1 MHLKESI
8 CEWFSNWSF
17 SLLVTGKRKRKTP
30 ENKSNESQPAE
41 QTNTQLRR
49 TQRIRKPLTYESDE
63 KEVIP
68 ARSRKTSH
76 LQSASSKKG
85 PTVIRLSRSGR
96 NVVSSTIGNEFY
108 GEDDEEFEE
117 DGEDEEYR
125 PEDDDEDFVVR
136 QAHKGG
142 RRGGR
147 AANKSGSKIV
157 PIKFT
162 FDTLS
167 LTDGRTKRA
176 KLMAAGQTQSDDEA
190 PVKGETSKRRRFAAK
205 LISDEDKS
213 LLQSKSI
220 SSSSQPRYTCSEC
233 GKHYATSSNLSRHK
247 QTHRSLDSRLAK
259 KCQTCGKVYV
269 SMPAL
274 AMHLLTHKL
283 SHKCEICGK
292 SFSRPWLLQ
301 GHKRLHTGEKPYACF
316 CGKAFAD
323 RSNLRAHMQTHSKGK

>member
-1 MHLKESI
+1 M
-8 CEWFSNWSF
+8 
-17 SLLVTGKRKRKTP
+17 
-30 ENKSNESQPAE
+30 
-41 QTNTQLRR
+41 RR
-49 TQRIRKPLTYESDE
+49 TQRVRKPLTYESDE

-68 ARSRKTSH
+68 SRTRKAA
-76 LQSASSKKG
+76 QPAAGKKG

-125 PEDDDEDFVVR
+125 PEDDDDDFVVR
-136 QAHKGG
+136 GRGG
-142 RRGGR
+142 RRGGK
-147 AANKSGSKIV
+147 AASKTGSKIV

-176 KLMAAGQTQSDDEA
+176 KMLAASQPTSDDDGPAKDEGA
-190 PVKGETSKRRRFAAK
+190 GKRRRFTAK

-213 LLQSKSI
+213 LLQSKSV

-323 RSNLRAHMQTHSKGK
+323 RSNLRAHMQTHSKGSCFFSCFLSAGKAILFQNC